1 MGCSST
7 SKLVTT
13 QETTPTITHTHC
25 NPHNN
30 VCIIPTLY
38 VAYCPRDVL
47 EGMANEEA
55 IAARRVVK
63 GLKLSKDELGQALLP
78 EVRQAGRQAAWL
90 VYR

>member
-1 MGCSST
+1 
-7 SKLVTT
+7 
-13 QETTPTITHTHC
+13 
-25 NPHNN
+25 
-30 VCIIPTLY
+30 
-38 VAYCPRDVL
+38 
-47 EGMANEEA
+47 MANEEA